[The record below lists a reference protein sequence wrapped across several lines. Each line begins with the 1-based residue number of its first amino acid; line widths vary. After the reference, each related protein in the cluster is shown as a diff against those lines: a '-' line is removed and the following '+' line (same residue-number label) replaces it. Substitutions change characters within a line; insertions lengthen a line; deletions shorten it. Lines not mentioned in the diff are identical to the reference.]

1 MKRLIT
7 KKLVPGMIL
16 SDNVYSYDNNQ
27 LVLPKGTVLDN
38 QAITKLSFY
47 SVANV
52 LVEDYDESIDS
63 APLDGSDDSYASRLR
78 ETAEFREFKKDF
90 EICSQKFKSGIDD
103 LINDKENFNLDEV
116 MSPIYELMHKGN
128 NPSNILDMLHS
139 LRRYDDATYVHCISV
154 AMICNIMG
162 QWLRMSEDDIE
173 VLTEAGLMHDIGKL
187 LIPNEII
194 TKPAHL
200 TNDEYVVVQT
210 HPAQGY
216 MVLTDLDVSDH
227 VKNAALMH
235 HERCDGSGYP
245 AHLKGPQIDYY
256 AKIVSIADV
265 YDAMTSA
272 RVYRDPLCPFLAI
285 ELFESEGLQKYDTNA
300 IMTFLQNIV
309 NTYLLNKVRLNN
321 GQEGE
326 IIFINRDHLSR
337 PTVKIDSDYVDL
349 TLHPELHIEQI
360 L

>member
-1 MKRLIT
+1 MKRVIT

-16 SDNVYSYDNNQ
+16 SDNVYTYDSNQ
-27 LVLPKGTVLDN
+27 LVLPKGTILDN

-47 SVANV
+47 SVLNV
-52 LVEDYDESIDS
+52 LVEDGHNDVVSTESS
-63 APLDGSDDSYASRLR
+63 NDSYASRLR
-78 ETAEFREFKKDF
+78 QTKEFLEFKHDF
-90 EICSQKFKSGIDD
+90 EDCASKFKTGIEVLIKERESFD
-103 LINDKENFNLDEV
+103 LDSV
-116 MSPIYELMHKGN
+116 MSPIYDLMKKGN
-128 NPSNILDMLHS
+128 TSSNLFDMLHN
-139 LRRYDDATYVHCISV
+139 LRTYDDATYVHCVSV

-162 QWLRMSEDDIE
+162 QWLRMSDDDINT
-173 VLTEAGLMHDIGKL
+173 LTQAGLLHDIGKL

-194 TKPAHL
+194 TKPSNL
-200 TNDEYVVVQT
+200 TSDEYTIIQT

-216 MVLTDLDVSDH
+216 VILASLDVSDH

-235 HERCDGSGYP
+235 HERCDGTGYP
-245 AHLKGPQIDYY
+245 QHLTGPQIDYF
-256 AKIVSIADV
+256 AKCVSIADV

-272 RVYRDPLCPFLAI
+272 RVYRGPLCPFIAI
-285 ELFESEGLQKYDTNA
+285 EMFVEEGLQKYDTNA

-326 IIFINRDHLSR
+326 IIFINRDYLSK
-337 PTVKIDSDYVDL
+337 PTLKIGTEYLDL
-349 TLHPELHIEQI
+349 SMHPELYIDEI